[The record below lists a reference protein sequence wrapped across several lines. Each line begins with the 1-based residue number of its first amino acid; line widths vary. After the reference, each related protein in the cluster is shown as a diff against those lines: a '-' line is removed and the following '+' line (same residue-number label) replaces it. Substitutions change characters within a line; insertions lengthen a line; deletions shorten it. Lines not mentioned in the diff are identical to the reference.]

1 MPVMERS
8 VGLDRSY
15 HRLPVLFVD
24 DFAVVTP
31 ELVRQVREG
40 GRGREGG
47 NEDIGR
53 KREKRREERV
63 DRGGKGREGRE
74 KMRWE

>member
-31 ELVRQVREG
+31 QLVRQVRE
-40 GRGREGG
+40 RGE
-47 NEDIGR
+47 
-53 KREKRREERV
+53 REEEE
-63 DRGGKGREGRE
+63 EGME
-74 KMRWE
+74 I

>member
-31 ELVRQVREG
+31 ELVRQVRE
-40 GRGREGG
+40 R
-47 NEDIGR
+47 GR
-53 KREKRREERV
+53 KRKRRREWRYRKAEREEV
-63 DRGGKGREGRE
+63 GGESG
-74 KMRWE
+74 